1 MFLNYLLRL
10 ISLNHSPKF
19 LSYQKKKK
27 LIELACLFPTTP
39 ATFFIKF
46 LNTFFQ
52 VSFKL
57 RHLVS

>member
-27 LIELACLFPTTP
+27 IDRACLSVPHHP
-39 ATFFIKF
+39 
-46 LNTFFQ
+46 
-52 VSFKL
+52 
-57 RHLVS
+57 RHLYKVPKYILSSFI